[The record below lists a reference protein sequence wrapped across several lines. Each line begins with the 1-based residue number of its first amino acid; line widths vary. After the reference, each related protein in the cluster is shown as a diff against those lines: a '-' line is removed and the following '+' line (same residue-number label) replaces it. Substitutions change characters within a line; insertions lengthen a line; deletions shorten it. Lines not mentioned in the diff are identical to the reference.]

1 MSDSRWLC
9 VVLIAALAAGGVLA
23 PLATAQTSMQSMQT
37 EAVEEA
43 APPPGAGAKIGAG
56 VLNVVYVPG
65 KAIVCGAGTIVAG
78 GLMLLTF
85 GSAYRE
91 AISFFNDGCGGSWV
105 LSPEQVA
112 AAPKKAQLEH

>member
-1 MSDSRWLC
+1 MSNPRWLC
-9 VVLIAALAAGGVLA
+9 VLMIAGLGMTGSLA
-23 PLATAQTSMQSMQT
+23 PMAAAQTSMQP
-37 EAVEEA
+37 EVVEQPA
-43 APPPGAGAKIGAG
+43 APPGTGAHIGAG

-91 AISFFNDGCGGSWV
+91 AVSFFNDGCAGSW
-105 LSPEQVA
+105 LLTAEQVA
-112 AAPKKAQLEH
+112 GAPKKAQLEH

>member
-1 MSDSRWLC
+1 MGNPRWLC
-9 VVLIAALAAGGVLA
+9 VVLIAVLGISGPLARLAA
-23 PLATAQTSMQSMQT
+23 AQTSMQSMQP
-37 EAVEEA
+37 ESVERSG
-43 APPPGAGAKIGAG
+43 PSPGVGAKVGAG

-91 AISFFNDGCGGSWV
+91 AVSFFNDGCGGSWV
-105 LSPEQVA
+105 LTPEQVA
-112 AAPKKAQLEH
+112 AAPKKAQLEY